1 MKVIISDGG
10 RKAAGFSGPAN
21 DCVARS
27 IAIAAQRPY
36 AAVYGEL
43 SEINARMPK
52 TSGRKTAGVV
62 SASYGIYTTSKLFKD
77 YMRKLGF
84 VWTPTMAI
92 GSGCTVHLKEGELP
106 MGRLVVSVSRHYT
119 CVIDGV
125 IHDLADISRNGTR
138 CVYGIW
144 RLP

>member
-1 MKVIISDGG
+1 MKIIIDDGG
-10 RKAAGFSGPAN
+10 RKAAGFKEAAN
-21 DCVARS
+21 DCVTRS
-27 IAIAAQRPY
+27 VAIAAQRPY

-92 GSGCTVHLKEGELP
+92 GSGCTAGCLP
-106 MGRLVVSVSRHYT
+106 GSRWLS
-119 CVIDGV
+119 GS
-125 IHDLADISRNGTR
+125 ARP
-138 CVYGIW
+138 VYIGWHAARDNTQSTVDRWPII
-144 RLP
+144 RD